1 MSNGTLQVDSDFDST
16 TLRLGASATGVFSM
30 PRIEIWPELSFSYA
44 KSRVGSQ
51 AVAAQAYGLTA
62 NNLNLAGGDVEMG
75 QLMFMPQ
82 IKWPLGD
89 GRDCAGLCDAYCPD
103 HHDRGCCSARSNRCY
118 GTRWG
123 DPTDLYAESDG

>member
-16 TLRLGASATGVFSM
+16 TLRLGASATGVFKTA
-30 PRIEIWPELSFSYA
+30 RIEIWPELSFSYA

-89 GRDCAGLCDAYCPD
+89 GRETTLIMSANEQVDPNKRIVDVHVAKGGL
-103 HHDRGCCSARSNRCY
+103 
-118 GTRWG
+118 
-123 DPTDLYAESDG
+123 